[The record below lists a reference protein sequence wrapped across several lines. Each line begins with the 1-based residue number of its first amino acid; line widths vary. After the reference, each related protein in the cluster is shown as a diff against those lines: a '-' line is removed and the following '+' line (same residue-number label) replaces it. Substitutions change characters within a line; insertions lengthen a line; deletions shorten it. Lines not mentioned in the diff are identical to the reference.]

1 MNTEARGE
9 PMRNCNNKPGA
20 DGRWKAILAGVIRV
34 VDFIKYF
41 FRLLYQA
48 RISVIS
54 AAIGIAIF
62 TFAVQSMDLFLE
74 VRSSPWPERIYW
86 TVFYFLLIFTWLL
99 PVYFFAILSID
110 WEHRLSKA
118 TGTGNAIED
127 TKTAEFF
134 RKLVPL
140 LLVCGCLFALGRSQ
154 YETHWEFT
162 DLLKYI
168 IEKKVPI
175 STDLPIPNTLLLIQA
190 TMLAAVLFISSRVTL
205 AFEGQL
211 TITYF
216 FVSIGMCLFAVI
228 GWFLWFHPQN
238 EMLKY
243 YDFNPEDNFMIIYG
257 LPLLQWIRL
266 CFPLIMALLWIFT
279 YASIFKIR
287 HKFPDWRDAI
297 VPAIVITVICWLI
310 LLIVD
315 PASITRFADRALLLP
330 VVLGV
335 WVPLFSILSWG
346 TARTGLPV
354 VIIFLVLLA
363 VLAMTNKAHFVTA
376 KEDAAQGQIELRAAI
391 DHWKRANS
399 CADASEQCPPL
410 VLVAAQGGAS
420 RSAFFTTAALG
431 RILDENGVGSVN
443 RIFAMSGVSGGSA
456 GIAFFSAALKDGR
469 QPSAQASPC
478 RMIGEIEAG
487 ERNTFSTRAAIQDW
501 YGAANYKSPRQDW
514 ASAILGLN
522 DYKDLDDKRPYNAS
536 WQNCL
541 EVLASGDF
549 LSPVFLRMSG
559 VDFVGLNTVLE
570 NIGEGLGADRAV
582 ALEKAWERHYK
593 RITGKDSLS
602 SGFLS
607 FGPDPSPEGEWR
619 PLLLL
624 NATSAPDGRRV
635 IASHLYPSYCDGNGS
650 VRRIFNDAHDLHEIF
665 NATLEPVGG
674 ENGDSWRYGNGNCN
688 CIPAGAPRKYNLQC
702 KDTAKSDFKLST
714 AASLSSR
721 FPIVSPQADIVAG
734 GVVRARV
741 VDGGYFEN
749 FGATSLIDLVTAIE
763 WIEPGLP
770 IHVIM
775 ITNDPTLER
784 EDCLAGVKK
793 DDPQDRAS
801 DLPRAQGYQF
811 WSGFRAILDAM
822 FSTRTARGA
831 NAAINLCK
839 LQWVFNKLEF
849 THIRVKQTG
858 IRDIS
863 MSWWLSYPVQLYLDR
878 QLDEN
883 PDAFARIGGAL
894 TRKGGS

>member
-20 DGRWKAILAGVIRV
+20 DGRWKAILASVIRI

-110 WEHRLSKA
+110 WEHRISKA

-140 LLVCGCLFALGRSQ
+140 LLVCACLFALGRSQ

-287 HKFPDWRDAI
+287 HRFPDWRDAI

-310 LLIVD
+310 LLIAD

-376 KEDAAQGQIELRAAI
+376 KEDAAHGQIELRAAI

-456 GIAFFSAALKDGR
+456 RHRIFLRGTEGW
-469 QPSAQASPC
+469 Q
-478 RMIGEIEAG
+478 
-487 ERNTFSTRAAIQDW
+487 AAIGPGKPLPDDW
-501 YGAANYKSPRQDW
+501 RDRGRGK
-514 ASAILGLN
+514 
-522 DYKDLDDKRPYNAS
+522 
-536 WQNCL
+536 
-541 EVLASGDF
+541 EH
-549 LSPVFLRMSG
+549 VFHS
-559 VDFVGLNTVLE
+559 
-570 NIGEGLGADRAV
+570 
-582 ALEKAWERHYK
+582 
-593 RITGKDSLS
+593 
-602 SGFLS
+602 
-607 FGPDPSPEGEWR
+607 
-619 PLLLL
+619 
-624 NATSAPDGRRV
+624 RR
-635 IASHLYPSYCDGNGS
+635 D
-650 VRRIFNDAHDLHEIF
+650 
-665 NATLEPVGG
+665 
-674 ENGDSWRYGNGNCN
+674 
-688 CIPAGAPRKYNLQC
+688 
-702 KDTAKSDFKLST
+702 
-714 AASLSSR
+714 
-721 FPIVSPQADIVAG
+721 
-734 GVVRARV
+734 
-741 VDGGYFEN
+741 
-749 FGATSLIDLVTAIE
+749 
-763 WIEPGLP
+763 PGL
-770 IHVIM
+770 V
-775 ITNDPTLER
+775 
-784 EDCLAGVKK
+784 
-793 DDPQDRAS
+793 
-801 DLPRAQGYQF
+801 
-811 WSGFRAILDAM
+811 W
-822 FSTRTARGA
+822 RG
-831 NAAINLCK
+831 
-839 LQWVFNKLEF
+839 
-849 THIRVKQTG
+849 
-858 IRDIS
+858 
-863 MSWWLSYPVQLYLDR
+863 QL
-878 QLDEN
+878 
-883 PDAFARIGGAL
+883 
-894 TRKGGS
+894 